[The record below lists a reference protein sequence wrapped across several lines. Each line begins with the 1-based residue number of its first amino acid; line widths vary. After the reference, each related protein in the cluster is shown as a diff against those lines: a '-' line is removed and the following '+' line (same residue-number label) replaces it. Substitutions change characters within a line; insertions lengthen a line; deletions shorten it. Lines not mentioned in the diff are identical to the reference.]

1 MFFPPYLPPYL
12 IFFKI
17 TLELEKVKSLF
28 NIKSY
33 DMSFNMR
40 EHWDAIVIGAGMGGL
55 TAAAHLVKAGL
66 RVLVLERNPH
76 IGGTAYVYHRKGFT
90 FPMGPLGFSH
100 PILVQNT
107 LKDLG
112 VGEDLKFSRVHYRI
126 RAFGLDLPL
135 SLHFSEL
142 ARELTKSFPSDAK
155 AVEHFFKNMD
165 EIISKQK
172 ADPNRSRMNQK
183 HNISAS
189 EYLHNLI
196 KDGRLRCILGSIG
209 TREPYSGLPLLAA
222 MWNLM
227 SHEGI
232 WFPEEG
238 MQLFCERLVKAVDGY
253 AGRGGEVRL
262 NKEVAKIRVD
272 QGEILGVILKDGT
285 QLDSSSIISNAD
297 YKNTFLKLMGPKMI
311 PPEWYN
317 TVLSARQ
324 TGSVFQVCL
333 GVDAVK
339 ADLSAFK
346 KANRLIYRRSWRN
359 VQERDSLDWNVP
371 EIDQEALA
379 GQELEVSLWGRK
391 WEMISSEVR
400 APIVIRAEAEY
411 NHFAKF
417 RLGWRQRS
425 PRYQEYKT
433 RLAHALIREVDHL
446 IPGLEKAIFVMDVAT
461 PLTFEDQGGRSGG
474 SVAGWSWDYED
485 FQDDQPKELIRTPIK
500 GLYMAGYQAFSA
512 LFMGGVPTAMESGK
526 RTAKAVLQGT
536 GPIKEI
542 WIPGAK

>member
-1 MFFPPYLPPYL
+1 
-12 IFFKI
+12 
-17 TLELEKVKSLF
+17 
-28 NIKSY
+28 
-33 DMSFNMR
+33 MSFDMR
-40 EHWDAIVIGAGMGGL
+40 ENWDAIVIGAGMGGL

-100 PILVQNT
+100 PGLVQNT
-107 LKDLG
+107 LEDLA

-135 SLHFSEL
+135 SLPFADMVKELSKLFPADAEGVKHFFEDMNEL
-142 ARELTKSFPSDAK
+142 ISIQAIPDSNPVLSMTYPNVS
-155 AVEHFFKNMD
+155 AVE
-165 EIISKQK
+165 
-172 ADPNRSRMNQK
+172 
-183 HNISAS
+183 
-189 EYLHNLI
+189 YLYARI
-196 KDGRLRCILGSIG
+196 KDWRLRRILGSIG

-238 MQLFCERLVKAVDGY
+238 MQSFCERLVKAVVGNNDK
-253 AGRGGEVRL
+253 RGEIRL
-262 NKEVAKIRVD
+262 NKDVAKIRVD
-272 QGEILGVILKDGT
+272 QGKVLGVTLKDGT
-285 QLDSSSIISNAD
+285 RLDSSSVISNAD
-297 YKNTFLKLMGPKMI
+297 YKTTFLKLMDPKTI
-311 PPEWYN
+311 PPEWYDAI
-317 TVLSARQ
+317 SSSRQ

-333 GVDAVK
+333 GVDAGK

-346 KANRLIYRRSWRN
+346 EATRLIYRRSETGP
-359 VQERDSLDWNVP
+359 QEREHLDWNPQEVDP
-371 EIDQEALA
+371 EALA
-379 GQELEVSLWGRK
+379 GQELEVSLWGK
-391 WEMISSEVR
+391 DWKKASTEGKAS
-400 APIVIRAEAEY
+400 IVIRAEAEY
-411 NHFAKF
+411 SHFAKY

-425 PRYQEYKT
+425 PKYQAYKT
-433 RLAHALIREVDHL
+433 RLAQALVRELDHL

-474 SVAGWSWDYED
+474 AVAGWSWDYED
-485 FQDDQPKELIRTPIK
+485 FRDDQPKELIGTPIK

-526 RTAKAVLQGT
+526 RAARAVLQGME
-536 GPIKEI
+536 PVEKIL
-542 WIPGAK
+542 IPGAK